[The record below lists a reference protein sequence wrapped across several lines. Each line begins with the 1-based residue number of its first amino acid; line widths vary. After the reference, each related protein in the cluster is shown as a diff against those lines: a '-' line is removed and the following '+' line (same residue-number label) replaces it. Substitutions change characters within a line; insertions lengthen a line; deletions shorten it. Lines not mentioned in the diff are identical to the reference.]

1 LRRLIADGETALVEF
16 KVAPPR
22 VADLSTRVCGFANGD
37 GGDIVFGVVDKTWE
51 VVGVKDSA
59 AASDTLLQACRQ
71 CKPPVRL
78 DPPQPE
84 VVWIDDRFWLL
95 VTSRNRV
102 RYTRLAGPSTSAAAP
117 TLSARRGRGR
127 ELLPQ
132 AWDTGLGSARGG
144 AGNAG

>member
-1 LRRLIADGETALVEF
+1 MDVARLRRLIADGETALVEF

-84 VVWIDDRFWLL
+84 VVWIDDKVL
-95 VTSRNRV
+95 VVGHIPPNRV

-117 TLSARRGRGR
+117 TLSR
-127 ELLPQ
+127 
-132 AWDTGLGSARGG
+132 
-144 AGNAG
+144 